1 MYAAA
6 QEVAKSQKNWQK
18 RVARFVLSAPNY
30 TVYPYVKTVLIL
42 VTCELSVP
50 C

>member
-1 MYAAA
+1 MYGAA

-18 RVARFVLSAPNY
+18 LVARFVLSAPNY
-30 TVYPYVKTVLIL
+30 TLYPYVETVLIL
-42 VTCELSVP
+42 VTCELSAP